1 MSSNGA
7 RCDQSCFGF
16 VLGQALA
23 SKSQPSPL
31 LPFPH
36 LSHRYV
42 LGAPAAP
49 MDAQHHCSYSPAS
62 WNFLPLIWPCFPQP
76 RAACPSWGFPL
87 SHQLLMSIPQAQEGG
102 QDCSPS
108 PPGPSSC
115 PSSWALASPPWLHFT
130 VPQAHGCRNVIP
142 VGTRG
147 LCLSRDRAWGPSP
160 ASQAGAG
167 ESHS

>member
-1 MSSNGA
+1 MTKTALS
-7 RCDQSCFGF
+7 FGF
-16 VLGQALA
+16 VLGWALA
-23 SKSQPSPL
+23 GKSRPSPL

-36 LSHRYV
+36 LSHSSV
-42 LGAPAAP
+42 LGGPAAP
-49 MDAQHHCSYSPAS
+49 VDAQHRCSCSPTS
-62 WNFLPLIWPCFPQP
+62 RNFLHLVRPCLPQP

-102 QDCSPS
+102 QDRSPS
-108 PPGPSSC
+108 PPGPTSC
-115 PSSWALASPPWLHFT
+115 PSSWALASPPWLRFT
-130 VPQAHGCRNVIP
+130 LPRAHGCRNVIP

-147 LCLSRDRAWGPSP
+147 LCVSRDGEWGPSP